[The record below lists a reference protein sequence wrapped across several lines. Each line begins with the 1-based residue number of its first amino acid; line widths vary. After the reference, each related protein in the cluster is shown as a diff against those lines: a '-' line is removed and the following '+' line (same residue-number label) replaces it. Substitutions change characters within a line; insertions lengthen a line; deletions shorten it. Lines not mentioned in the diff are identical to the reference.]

1 MFRLAPRNHP
11 GPLGEV
17 RQNFNLLQTG
27 LRHHSGDRL
36 PLGESDLHGAEAD
49 TPFRIDIV
57 NAAPG
62 QTVSFQTM
70 MNRLRNLEVQTPPS
84 R

>member
-1 MFRLAPRNHP
+1 MKLDRDRF
-11 GPLGEV
+11 
-17 RQNFNLLQTG
+17 LLRGTERKGQSELFVKG
-27 LRHHSGDRL
+27 R
-36 PLGESDLHGAEAD
+36 P
-49 TPFRIDIV
+49 PFRIDIV

-70 MNRLRNLEVQTPPS
+70 MSRLRNLQVEAPIKKGRKTTPS